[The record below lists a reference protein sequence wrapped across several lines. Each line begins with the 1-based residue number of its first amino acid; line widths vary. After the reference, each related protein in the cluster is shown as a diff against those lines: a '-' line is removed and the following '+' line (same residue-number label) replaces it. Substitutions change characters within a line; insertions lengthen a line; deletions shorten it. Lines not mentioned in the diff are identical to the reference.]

1 MPTLSLGG
9 KVIATQ
15 TGSAEPE
22 IPSTV
27 SVTPTGAIIQQSQTL
42 NDKNY
47 HADGAGASIWRGG
60 DKSTWA
66 ATGLIASLPNDLRA
80 NSKLMVMFSGTIGEN
95 SGSHWA
101 ISTNT
106 TVYQNGT
113 NVAGTQ
119 ISGLNSIRG
128 LGHSGLNYNHDYHR
142 GYHGW
147 TVIFT
152 PTGTGASQR
161 TVELYWRT
169 NTSSS
174 YNIYLNATSSSGG
187 GYHTSGASILTI
199 MEIAG

>member
-27 SVTPTGAIIQQSQTL
+27 SVTPTGAIVQQAQTI
-42 NDKNY
+42 NDKHYN
-47 HADGAGASIWRGG
+47 ADGAGASIYRSGSN
-60 DKSTWA
+60 KNTWA

-80 NSKLMVMFSGTIGEN
+80 NSKLMVMFSGTIGEET
-95 SGSHWA
+95 GSHWA
-101 ISTNT
+101 QSTLT

-113 NVAGTQ
+113 NVSGTQ
-119 ISGLNSIRG
+119 ISGLNSAQG
-128 LGHSGLNYNHDYHR
+128 LGHSGMNYNNAYHR
-142 GYHGW
+142 GVHTW

-152 PTGTGASQR
+152 PTGTGTVQR
-161 TVELYWRT
+161 TVELYWKSIST
-169 NTSSS
+169 GNFT
-174 YNIYLNATSSSGG
+174 IYLNAVHSSGYLFG
-187 GYHTSGASILTI
+187 GASILTI